1 MHFNVGDVID
11 ERFEVT
17 GTCSEA
23 GGMGAI
29 LFVKDIEGE
38 ITEEI
43 VLKYC
48 KEEDDEYIKRFRRE
62 VRLLTEFEGNSKVVQ
77 VLHHNVK
84 HDPPY
89 FVMRYY
95 PDGDLTSLADE
106 LESDLQ
112 CQEEI
117 INAMIACIAE
127 LHSQD
132 VFHRDIKPQNFL
144 CDGDSIVVS
153 DFGLG
158 MEPNSTSRFTSSS
171 MFWGTQGFLPP
182 EFQRGGFKHA
192 DASGDIFMLG
202 KSVYVLLTRQD
213 PTYLMDE
220 GLPAPL
226 FHVIERCCALDKT
239 RRYQSLSDLKQALG
253 LAFDVMLN
261 RGGRLGEV
269 NQLIA
274 TIKDRLVNEGKY
286 KSSEVIEFIEKLSLL
301 EHEDQVRI
309 CLDLEKRMF
318 VILTH
323 EKLRGHVDNFLKIY
337 LEMIESENYGWSF
350 AENIANNMQI
360 IFNAEEIP
368 ARTRGKAL
376 DLAVEAATRMNRFA
390 AMDTCNS
397 MITSVDNNE
406 LGVHIAAIIQGKP
419 DSFLS
424 GIEPSQCK
432 CDSIRAAIRA
442 IKE

>member
-1 MHFNVGDVID
+1 MHIKDGDIID
-11 ERFEVT
+11 ERFEVC

-23 GGMGAI
+23 GGMGPI
-29 LFVKDIEGE
+29 LHVKDLEE
-38 ITEEI
+38 EFENEI

-48 KEEDDEYIKRFRRE
+48 REEDEEYIKRFRRE
-62 VRLLTEFEGNSKVVQ
+62 ARLLTEFARNSKVVQ
-77 VLHHNVK
+77 ILHHNVNY
-84 HDPPY
+84 DPPY
-89 FVMRYY
+89 FVMPYY
-95 PDGDLTSLADE
+95 ADGDLTNLAEE
-106 LESDLQ
+106 LEGDLQ
-112 CQEEI
+112 RQEEI
-117 INAMIACIAE
+117 INSMIACIAE
-127 LHSQD
+127 LHSQE

-144 CDGDSIVVS
+144 CDGDSLVVS

-171 MFWGTQGFLPP
+171 MFWGTQGYLPP

-202 KSVYVLLTRQD
+202 KTIYVLLTRQN
-213 PTYLMDE
+213 PTYLVDE
-220 GLPAPL
+220 DLPAPL
-226 FHVIERCCALDKT
+226 FHVIERSCDLDKK
-239 RRYQSLSDLKQALG
+239 RRYQTLSALKQALG

-261 RGGRLGEV
+261 RGGWIGEV

-274 TIKDRLVNEGKY
+274 TIKDRLINEGKY
-286 KSSEVIEFIEKLSLL
+286 KSSEVIEFLEKLSLL

-309 CLDLEKRMF
+309 CLDLDKRIF

-323 EKLRGHVDNFLKIY
+323 EKLRGHVDDFLKIY
-337 LEMIESENYGWSF
+337 KEMVESENYGWTF
-350 AENIANNMQI
+350 AETIANNMEK
-360 IFNAEEIP
+360 FFKEKEIP
-368 ARTRGKAL
+368 PRTRGKAL
-376 DLAVEAATRMNRFA
+376 ELAIEAAIRMNRFA
-390 AMDTCNS
+390 AMDTCNA
-397 MITSVDNNE
+397 MITSVDNDDM
-406 LGVHIAAIIQGKP
+406 GVHIAAIIQDKP